1 MAITAAMREEVS
13 QLYVALFGRA
23 PDGEGLGY
31 WVQRRD
37 AGLSVPRLQTKCMQR
52 LPLGITTRHS
62 LPTPRSSQ
70 IFT

>member
-37 AGLSVPRLQTKCMQR
+37 AGLSVAQVANEMYA
-52 LPLGITTRHS
+52 TTDKSDGGYYR
-62 LPTPRSSQ
+62 
-70 IFT
+70 